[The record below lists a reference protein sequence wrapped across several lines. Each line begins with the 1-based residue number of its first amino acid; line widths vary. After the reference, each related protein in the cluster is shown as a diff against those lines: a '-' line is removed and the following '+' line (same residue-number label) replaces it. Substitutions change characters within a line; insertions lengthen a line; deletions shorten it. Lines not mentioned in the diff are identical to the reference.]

1 MLAYKLFNSPI
12 TSIRVFN
19 SDAIKVTICSNK
31 NTFIDSKL
39 QGYKLVQT
47 EIPRDLLVQDAR
59 YVANGESH
67 NLLTVGFQQWNPT
80 ACIQDETMTKNRP
93 IYENQSLVP
102 EILDISE
109 EGLILADNQDG
120 LIYLRHSTNESVK
133 FESYIGNSL
142 ENNYGGVRLLIP
154 SKVGHSIFYAG
165 QKYAELNVVS
175 FTPGSSFSELF
186 LWQSNFNSDRNFI
199 SSIDYYQ
206 DHIVLGSQRSIILF
220 SLGANSLPREPQ
232 ELCRALEETAE
243 TLYGNF
249 NNDLEESVEESET
262 EISDDKTS
270 EGPEE
275 SEEESESEGPEESKE
290 ESESEGPEES
300 EEESESK
307 GPEESEEESKSE
319 GPEKSEEES
328 ESEGPEESEEE
339 SESKGLEESEEE
351 SKSEVSNDD
360 SSNGL
365 GELEEGH
372 YESSNNDASNDLEYI
387 SE

>member
-1 MLAYKLFNSPI
+1 MNTRLTGDHMIAYKLFDSPI

-19 SDAIKVTICSNK
+19 GDAIKVTICSNK
-31 NTFIDSKL
+31 NTFIDGKL
-39 QGYKLVQT
+39 QGCELVPT

-80 ACIQDETMTKNRP
+80 ACMQDETMTKNRP
-93 IYENQSLVP
+93 IYENENQSLVP
-102 EILDISE
+102 LILDISE

-120 LIYLRHSTNESVK
+120 LIYLRHSADESVK
-133 FESYIGNSL
+133 FESHIGNSL
-142 ENNYGGVRLLIP
+142 ENNYGGVGLLIP

-186 LWQSNFNSDRNFI
+186 LWQSDFDGDRNFI
-199 SSIDYYQ
+199 SSIDHYQ

-220 SLGANSLPREPQ
+220 SLGANSSPREPQ
-232 ELCRALEETAE
+232 KLCRALEETAE
-243 TLYGNF
+243 TLYGDF
-249 NNDLEESVEESET
+249 NDDLEESVEESET
-262 EISDDKTS
+262 EMSDDKPS

-275 SEEESESEGPEESKE
+275 SEEEESE
-290 ESESEGPEES
+290 
-300 EEESESK
+300 
-307 GPEESEEESKSE
+307 
-319 GPEKSEEES
+319 
-328 ESEGPEESEEE
+328 
-339 SESKGLEESEEE
+339 
-351 SKSEVSNDD
+351 SEVSNDG
-360 SSNGL
+360 SSDGL

-372 YESSNNDASNDLEYI
+372 YESSNNDASNDLEECV